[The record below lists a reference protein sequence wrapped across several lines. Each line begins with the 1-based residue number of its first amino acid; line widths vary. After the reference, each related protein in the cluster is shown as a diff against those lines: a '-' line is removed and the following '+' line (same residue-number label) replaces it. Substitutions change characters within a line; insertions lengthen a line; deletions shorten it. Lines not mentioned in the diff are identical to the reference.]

1 MRTRRALVEVAVAAL
16 SVGLI
21 AVGTVGVFETDNGA
35 GVAALLASG
44 TVMLMIIALGERI
57 DTLRWGDVELTLRRK
72 ADEAAAAGD
81 AQLERELRA
90 AADALKH
97 RAAPVAAS
105 YEAVRGSMG
114 SGPERTRAM
123 EAEIARAREDA
134 ISDQVDPAEL
144 ARLFRDGREGERVY
158 VLGVLQA
165 RPELATAE
173 LVLDAIRG
181 QRSPFEHYHSLL
193 LAERAL
199 EHFSDAER
207 TAVTS
212 AVGRAAESWKFK
224 RDGDRAAV
232 AHRILKSVR

>member
-1 MRTRRALVEVAVAAL
+1 MRAKRGLVDLAVAAL
-16 SVGLI
+16 STGLI
-21 AVGTVGVFETDNGA
+21 AVGAVGVFETDNGA

-44 TVMLMIIALGERI
+44 TVLLMVVALGERI
-57 DTLRWGDVELTLRRK
+57 ESLRWGDVELTLRRK

-81 AQLERELRA
+81 VRLERELRD
-90 AADALKH
+90 AADTLAR

-134 ISDQVDPAEL
+134 ISGRFDPGEL
-144 ARLFRDGREGERVY
+144 ASLFRDGREGQRVY
-158 VLGVLQA
+158 VLGVLQE

-181 QRSPFEHYHSLL
+181 PRSPFEQYHSLL

-199 EHFSDAER
+199 GHFSDAER
-207 TAVTS
+207 AAVGS

-224 RDGDRAAV
+224 RDSDRATV
-232 AHRILKSVR
+232 AQRILERVR

>member
-1 MRTRRALVEVAVAAL
+1 MGPRRAFVDVAVAAL

-21 AVGTVGVFETDNGA
+21 ALGTVGVFETDNGA

-44 TVMLMIIALGERI
+44 TVMLMVVALGERI
-57 DTLRWGDVELTLRRK
+57 ETLRWGDVELTLRRK

-81 AQLERELRA
+81 TQLERELRA
-90 AADALKH
+90 AADALEH

-105 YEAVRGSMG
+105 YEAVRGAMG

-134 ISDQVDPAEL
+134 ISEQFDPAEL

-165 RPELATAE
+165 RPELATAD
-173 LVLDAIRG
+173 LVLAAIRG
-181 QRSPFEHYHSLL
+181 PRSPFEQYHSLV

-199 EHFSDAER
+199 EHLSEAER
-207 TAVTS
+207 AAVTS
-212 AVGRAAESWKFK
+212 AVGRAAESWRFK
-224 RDGDRAAV
+224 RHSDRAAV
-232 AHRILKSVR
+232 AQRILERVR